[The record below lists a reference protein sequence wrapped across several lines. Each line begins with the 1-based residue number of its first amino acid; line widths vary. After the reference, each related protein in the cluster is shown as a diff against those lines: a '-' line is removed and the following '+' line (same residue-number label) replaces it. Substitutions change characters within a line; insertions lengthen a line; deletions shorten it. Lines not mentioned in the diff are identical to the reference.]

1 MDQEQRL
8 TDRRNKGY
16 KRGKTNG
23 ERTQE
28 DSSSKREGH
37 KMETEKED
45 RKDRRDRSGREDK
58 MEMRDWRSKE
68 EE

>member
-1 MDQEQRL
+1 MV
-8 TDRRNKGY
+8 
-16 KRGKTNG
+16 

-37 KMETEKED
+37 GTEIEKED